1 MFHRCFDF
9 YDDHAAVKLLF
20 LYWHPD
26 TGLILYMWWVFTLN
40 LIFFFFFKSMY
51 FICDECT
58 CTCSWSLPL
67 DTQRCSC
74 CCRCPL
80 SRGRCWALQLSNC
93 LIFFYYSYLINL
105 LRLLLERVERLLFS
119 IYCCTYCNI
128 TVLLWR
134 STAHLKA
141 LNSSLR
147 NVTCDFCSL
156 YFSHRKKNQPGLAQ
170 STFILFVFTKFHFTQ
185 SGWGFY
191 ALNLQCKALSMQYTV
206 CILYSNPT
214 VPKINQDVF
223 ISLD

>member
-40 LIFFFFFKSMY
+40 LIFFFFKSMY

-93 LIFFYYSYLINL
+93 LIFFFNYSYLINL

-141 LNSSLR
+141 LNFEK
-147 NVTCDFCSL
+147 CDVWFL
-156 YFSHRKKNQPGLAQ
+156 QP
-170 STFILFVFTKFHFTQ
+170 LFFTQ
-185 SGWGFY
+185 KKKSTWSRSKYFY
-191 ALNLQCKALSMQYTV
+191 FICFHKISFHSKWLRVLCPQPTMQGT
-206 CILYSNPT
+206 LYA
-214 VPKINQDVF
+214 IY
-223 ISLD
+223 SLHTLL